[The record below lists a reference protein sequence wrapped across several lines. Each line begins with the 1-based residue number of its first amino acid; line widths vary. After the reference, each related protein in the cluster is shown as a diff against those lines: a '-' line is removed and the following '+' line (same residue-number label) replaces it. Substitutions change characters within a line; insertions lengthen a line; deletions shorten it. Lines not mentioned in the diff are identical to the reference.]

1 MPNNQYFLKKFIL
14 IFLICF
20 SVKAQLLPPIQ
31 SYTPEQYNGANQN
44 WMIDGS
50 SDNQILFS
58 NSEGLLVYDGTT
70 WVKYNSPN
78 GSLIRSVK
86 FIDDLIYTGAHSDF
100 GYWEKLS
107 NGTLYYTSL
116 IKKLNLNLE
125 EDEEFWKI
133 LTLDNWIIFQS
144 LHRFIFLDKNSSDVK
159 YLKIDDTIIT
169 SFIIDNQIYFSLQ
182 SGFYKLINGQP
193 VQIINNK
200 IPSPIV
206 NAFKTNDGLLFL
218 TENDGFYIEKKSGQL
233 SKIKSYLDLNNN
245 FSIFSSLKL
254 NDNSFVLGTVG
265 QGLIFLDSNLKYV
278 NKIDKSNGLI
288 NNTVL
293 SLFQDFE
300 NNIWLGLDNGISV
313 ININSPFKIYSD
325 DNGVLGTVYAS
336 KVYNNFLYIGTN
348 QGLYYKKNNSREAF
362 KLMRNTSGQVWS
374 LEEIDG
380 LLFCGHDK
388 GTFIVKKS
396 IAQKI
401 DGTVGSW
408 TFKKIPNNSSEI
420 LEGSYNGLSV
430 LSNINGSW
438 VVKNKISGFDI
449 SSRFFE
455 LANNG
460 KIIVSHGYKGVYKLS
475 VNSDFTKVIDYELD
489 SIATIGGNTSLA
501 KFDNKIYYNFIDGV
515 LQYNSL
521 TNTFSKDTLLSNL
534 SSKYLFYGIIRNDN
548 DGKLWLFSESKLH
561 YVYKDLV
568 TGNKK
573 VNSLVYPFDLRR
585 TVFENISK
593 TDESNYILGTN
604 NGYIS
609 LDIDNYSTKS
619 PEIRLNKIEAFKLN
633 QDPELLNNEGFN
645 QLEYNSNNLR
655 FYPSVSNYQKFQPV
669 TFEYF
674 LEGYLNEWISIDE
687 TSVIT
692 FNNLK
697 PGDYEFKLRAKI
709 GDLYSKNTESFSFS
723 VERPWYFSNFMIANY
738 LLIFAILFFLL
749 NRSYEKYYRDK
760 EEKMIRI
767 NKNKMELIEF
777 ERKQALMA
785 VENTKLQTDIESK
798 NRELAVSTMSMIK
811 KNQFLS
817 KIKLDLKKSD
827 SSNKIFSVIKMID
840 RNLNNK
846 DDWKFFEEA
855 FNNADKDFLKKVKS
869 THPSLTNN
877 DLRLCAYLRLNLSSK
892 DIAPLLNISLSSVE
906 IKRYR
911 LRKKMNL
918 SHGEGLT
925 EHLLSL

>member
-1 MPNNQYFLKKFIL
+1 LKKFIL

-31 SYTPEQYNGANQN
+31 SYTPEEYNGANQN

-50 SDNQILFS
+50 IDNKILFS

-70 WVKYNSPN
+70 WVNYNSPN

-144 LHRFIFLDKNSSDVK
+144 LHRFIFLDKNSNEVK

-169 SFIIDNQIYFSLQ
+169 SFVINNQIYFSLQ
-182 SGFYKLINGQP
+182 SGFFKLINGQP
-193 VQIINNK
+193 VQIINN
-200 IPSPIV
+200 IASSPII
-206 NAFKTNDGLLFL
+206 NAFKTKDGLLFL
-218 TENDGFYIEKKSGQL
+218 TENDGFYIEKNPGSL
-233 SKIKSYLDLNNN
+233 TKINSYLDFNNN
-245 FSIFSSLKL
+245 FSIFSSLQL

-336 KVYNNFLYIGTN
+336 KVYNNFLYVGTN
-348 QGLYYKKNNSREAF
+348 QGLYYKKYNTNEAF
-362 KLMRNTSGQVWS
+362 KLMLNTSGQVWS

-388 GTFIVKKS
+388 GTFIIQNS

-401 DGTVGSW
+401 DGTIGSW

-430 LSNINGSW
+430 LSNVNGRW
-438 VVKNKISGFDI
+438 IVKNKISGFDI

-455 LANNG
+455 LASNG

-475 VNSDFTKVIDYELD
+475 VNSDFSKVIDYELD
-489 SIATIGGNTSLA
+489 SIAITGGNTSLA

-515 LQYNSL
+515 LRYNSL
-521 TNTFSKDTLLSNL
+521 TNNFSKDTLLSNL
-534 SSKYLFYGIIRNDN
+534 SSKNYFYGIIRNDN
-548 DGKLWLFSESKLH
+548 DGKLWLFSENKLH

-593 TDESNYILGTN
+593 IDESNYILGTN

-723 VERPWYFSNFMIANY
+723 VERPWYLSNFMIANY

-749 NRSYEKYYRDK
+749 NRSYEKYYREK

-777 ERKQALMA
+777 ERKQALMS

-817 KIKLDLKKSD
+817 KIKSDLKKPD
-827 SSNKIFSVIKMID
+827 SSDKIFSVIKMID

>member
-1 MPNNQYFLKKFIL
+1 LKKFIL

-31 SYTPEQYNGANQN
+31 SYTPEEYNGANQN

-50 SDNQILFS
+50 IDNKILFS

-70 WVKYNSPN
+70 WVNYNSPN

-144 LHRFIFLDKNSSDVK
+144 LHRFIFLDKNSNEVK

-169 SFIIDNQIYFSLQ
+169 SFVINNQIYFSLQ
-182 SGFYKLINGQP
+182 SGFFKLINGQP
-193 VQIINNK
+193 VQIINN
-200 IPSPIV
+200 IASSPII
-206 NAFKTNDGLLFL
+206 NAFKTKDGLLFL
-218 TENDGFYIEKKSGQL
+218 TENDGFYIEKNPGSL
-233 SKIKSYLDLNNN
+233 TKINSYLDFNNN
-245 FSIFSSLKL
+245 FSIFSSLQL

-336 KVYNNFLYIGTN
+336 KVYNNFLYVGTN
-348 QGLYYKKNNSREAF
+348 QGLYYKKYNTNEAF
-362 KLMRNTSGQVWS
+362 KLMLNTSGQVWS

-388 GTFIVKKS
+388 GTFIIQNS

-401 DGTVGSW
+401 DGTIGSW

-430 LSNINGSW
+430 LSNVNGRW
-438 VVKNKISGFDI
+438 IVKNKISGFDI

-455 LANNG
+455 LASNG

-475 VNSDFTKVIDYELD
+475 VNSDFSKVIDYELD
-489 SIATIGGNTSLA
+489 SIAITGGNTSLA

-515 LQYNSL
+515 LRYNSL
-521 TNTFSKDTLLSNL
+521 TNNFSKDTLLSNL
-534 SSKYLFYGIIRNDN
+534 SSKNYFYGIIRNDN
-548 DGKLWLFSESKLH
+548 DGKLWLFSENKLH

-593 TDESNYILGTN
+593 IDESNYILGTN

-723 VERPWYFSNFMIANY
+723 VERPWYLSNFMIANY

-749 NRSYEKYYRDK
+749 NRSYEKYYREK

-817 KIKLDLKKSD
+817 KIKSDLKKPD
-827 SSNKIFSVIKMID
+827 SSDKIFSVIKMID

>member
-1 MPNNQYFLKKFIL
+1 MKKFIL

-31 SYTPEQYNGANQN
+31 SYTPEEYNGANQN

-50 SDNQILFS
+50 IDNKILFS

-70 WVKYNSPN
+70 WVNYNSPN

-144 LHRFIFLDKNSSDVK
+144 LHRFIFLDKNSNEVK

-169 SFIIDNQIYFSLQ
+169 SFVINNQIYFSLQ
-182 SGFYKLINGQP
+182 SGFFKLINGQP
-193 VQIINNK
+193 VQIINN
-200 IPSPIV
+200 IASSPII
-206 NAFKTNDGLLFL
+206 NAFKTKDGLLFL
-218 TENDGFYIEKKSGQL
+218 TENDGFYIEKNPGSL
-233 SKIKSYLDLNNN
+233 TKINSYLDFNNN
-245 FSIFSSLKL
+245 FSIFSSLQL

-336 KVYNNFLYIGTN
+336 KVYNNFLYVGTN
-348 QGLYYKKNNSREAF
+348 QGLYYKKYNTNEAF
-362 KLMRNTSGQVWS
+362 KLMLNTSGQVWS

-388 GTFIVKKS
+388 GTFIIQNS

-401 DGTVGSW
+401 DGTIGSW

-430 LSNINGSW
+430 LSNVNGRW
-438 VVKNKISGFDI
+438 IVKNKISGFDI

-455 LANNG
+455 LASNG

-475 VNSDFTKVIDYELD
+475 VNSDFSKVIDYELD
-489 SIATIGGNTSLA
+489 SIAITGGNTSLA

-515 LQYNSL
+515 LRYNSL
-521 TNTFSKDTLLSNL
+521 TNNFSKDTLLSNL
-534 SSKYLFYGIIRNDN
+534 SSKNYFYGIIRNDN
-548 DGKLWLFSESKLH
+548 DGKLWLFSENKLH

-593 TDESNYILGTN
+593 IDESNYILGTN

-723 VERPWYFSNFMIANY
+723 VERPWYLSNFMIANY

-749 NRSYEKYYRDK
+749 NRSYEKYYREK
-760 EEKMIRI
+760 EEKMIGI

-817 KIKLDLKKSD
+817 KIKSDLKKPD
-827 SSNKIFSVIKMID
+827 SSDKIFSVIKMID